1 MYSSGLLEK
10 LADDGRGEMV
20 FMKVLDVVI
29 LGGGCRMFG
38 FDVVCTESLFGIYST
53 FFFLFFSSFLE
64 SVVHRTNFKIVDM
77 FFF

>member
-10 LADDGRGEMV
+10 LADDGRGGMV

-64 SVVHRTNFKIVDM
+64 SVAHRTNFKIVDM

>member
-1 MYSSGLLEK
+1 
-10 LADDGRGEMV
+10 MV

-29 LGGGCRMFG
+29 LGVAECLVLMSF
-38 FDVVCTESLFGIYST
+38 VAESLFGIYST

>member
-1 MYSSGLLEK
+1 
-10 LADDGRGEMV
+10 MV

-38 FDVVCTESLFGIYST
+38 FDVVCIESLFEIYST